1 MGRRTFLDCPVD
13 DYTEGEIC
21 ELIDGFVNS
30 RTPHQVAVLNAN
42 KVYLMSRDEKL
53 RKAMNEASLVLPENA
68 IYFACKWVGKP
79 LKARDLGGFPLMRAL
94 LEQSSSSGYR
104 FYFLGSTETVVNA
117 LVELCQAR
125 FSGVCIA
132 GWHHGYLRPDDSSA
146 VVTAIR
152 ESKPDILLVAMG
164 SPTQEHW
171 IADHLQAL
179 GVPVCVGVGG
189 SFEVLAG
196 FKKVAPRWTKYGFE
210 WLYRSIQ
217 DPKKL
222 PHYLLVN
229 LYFVYRLFHYVLR
242 YEREK

>member
-1 MGRRTFLDCPVD
+1 MGRRTFLECPVD

-21 ELIDGFVNS
+21 ELIKGFVSS
-30 RTPHQVAVLNAN
+30 RIPHQVAVLNAN
-42 KVYLMSRDEKL
+42 KVYLMSRNERL
-53 RKAMNEASLVLPENA
+53 RKAMIEASLVLPENA
-68 IYFACKWVGKP
+68 IYFASKWVGKP
-79 LKARDLGGFPLMRAL
+79 LKARDLGGFPLMKAL
-94 LEQSSSSGYR
+94 LEQSATSKYR
-104 FYFLGSTETVVNA
+104 FYFLGSTDHVVNT
-117 LVELCQAR
+117 LVEVCRAR
-125 FSGVCIA
+125 FSGLCIA
-132 GWHHGYLRPDDSSA
+132 GWHHGYVKPDDSSA

-164 SPTQEHW
+164 SPTQELW
-171 IADHLQAL
+171 IADHLQTL

-229 LYFVYRLFHYVLR
+229 LYFVYRLFHCLFLD
-242 YEREK
+242 EREK